1 MGRGSALHLCQYGGG
16 RTGEGRDLCPFG
28 GIPGGVWCIHSGR
41 YGKKAKIYLMALE
54 GLHCPRPASLCY
66 LLRFF
71 FASARGAD
79 IRNAND

>member
-1 MGRGSALHLCQYGGG
+1 MLHRPSCKLAYYHQQVFKSPSHGH
-16 RTGEGRDLCPFG
+16 L
-28 GIPGGVWCIHSGR
+28 
-41 YGKKAKIYLMALE
+41 AKTYLMALE